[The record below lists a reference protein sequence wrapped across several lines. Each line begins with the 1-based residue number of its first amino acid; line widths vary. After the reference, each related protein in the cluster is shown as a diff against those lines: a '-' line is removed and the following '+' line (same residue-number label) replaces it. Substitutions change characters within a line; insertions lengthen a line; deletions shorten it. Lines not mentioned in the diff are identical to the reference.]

1 MTIDVFVAGTE
12 GYHTFRIPA
21 VVRSSRGT
29 LLAFAEGRRGG
40 AGDAGDIDL
49 VLRRSFDGGRTFGPL
64 IVVSRQGADTVGN
77 PAPVV
82 DPATGDIVLLSTR
95 NAGSATES
103 ALLGGTVSAADSR
116 RVLVQRSVDDG
127 ASWTSPRDLT
137 ESVKLPEWRW
147 YATGPCHGIALH
159 SGRLVVP
166 ANHSVGTGY
175 GGHVLLSDDGGRT
188 WRIGAVDSSDDG
200 VRANETTVAELP
212 DGTLYFNTRN
222 QHGAAPGTRAYA
234 RSGDG
239 GESFDQPYAPLPELV
254 GPVVQGSVLV
264 HDSRLLLSLPGDPEA
279 RRGMAVR
286 SSADRG
292 VTWRTEVEVSAA
304 PAAYSDLVVLATG
317 RVGLLFETGRDGPY
331 ERIVFVELAL

>member
-1 MTIDVFVAGTE
+1 MNVFVSGTL

-21 VVRSSRGT
+21 LVRSATGT

-49 VLRRSFDGGRTFGPL
+49 LLRRSFDGGRTWGPL
-64 IVVSRQGADTVGN
+64 QVVSRQGTDTVGN

-82 DPATGDIVLLSTR
+82 DPATGDIVVLSTR
-95 NAGSATES
+95 NAGTATEA
-103 ALLGGTVSAADSR
+103 ALLRGSVPAADSR
-116 RVLVQRSVDDG
+116 RVLVQRSLDDG
-127 ASWTSPRDLT
+127 ASWTPPVDLT
-137 ESVKLPEWRW
+137 DAVKRAEWRW
-147 YATGPCHGIALH
+147 YATGPGHGIALH

-166 ANHSVGTGY
+166 ANHSVGAVY
-175 GGHVLLSDDGGRT
+175 GGHVLLSDDGGYT

-200 VRANETTVAELP
+200 VHANETTVAVLP

-222 QHGAAPGTRAYA
+222 QHGSAAGTRAHA
-234 RSGDG
+234 TSSDG
-239 GESFDQPYAPLPELV
+239 GESFARPYAPCPSLV
-254 GPVVQGSVLV
+254 GPVVQGSVLA
-264 HDSRLLLSLPGDPEA
+264 HEGRLLLSLPVDPEA

-292 VTWRTEVEVSAA
+292 ASWRTEVEVTDG

-317 RVGLLFETGRDGPY
+317 RVGLLFETGGDGPY
-331 ERIVFVELAL
+331 ERIEFVELFV